1 MKKKIIGF
9 CFWVLSLTWGLP
21 MTLCGALVAA
31 ALVVTGHKPRMF
43 HHLVYFEVGRGWG
56 GFGCGAFFVV
66 NRGAGLHLKQHE
78 AGHGIQNIILG
89 VFMPFVV
96 SIPSAIRYW
105 YREYLVKSGKK
116 RYSELPSYDSMW
128 FEGWATALGEK
139 HFPDM

>member
-1 MKKKIIGF
+1 MKKKIIG
-9 CFWVLSLTWGLP
+9 FWVLSLTWGLP
-21 MTLCGALVAA
+21 MTLFGALVAA
-31 ALVVTGHKPRMF
+31 ALIVTGHKPKRF
-43 HHLVYFEVGRGWG
+43 HYLIYFEVGRGWG
-56 GFGCGAFFVV
+56 GFECGAFFVV
-66 NRGAGLHLKQHE
+66 NRGASLHLKQHE

-128 FEGWATALGEK
+128 FEGWATALGK
-139 HFPDM
+139 NHFPNM